1 MSTQSIP
8 FKRVIAV
15 ALSVADSE
23 RANKFY
29 GETLGL
35 PPAYEDKLSPS
46 FPASSGEQ
54 VGYLI
59 GETILLL
66 KSDWDQPP
74 VQNPNPR
81 VTIQTDDARE
91 TEKALRARGVFISDP
106 VEIYDQTHAV
116 GSFLDTEGNKIW
128 FCSYVTPA

>member
-1 MSTQSIP
+1 M
-8 FKRVIAV
+8 
-15 ALSVADSE
+15 DSE

-29 GETLGL
+29 AETLGL
-35 PPAYEDKLSPS
+35 PPAYEDK
-46 FPASSGEQ
+46 EQ

-59 GETILLL
+59 GETILML

-81 VTIQTDDARE
+81 VTIETDNARE
-91 TEKALRARGVFISDP
+91 TEKALRARGVVISDP
-106 VEIYDQTHAV
+106 VEIYDRTHAV

-128 FCSYVTPA
+128 FCSYVGAA

>member
-1 MSTQSIP
+1 MTTKSLQ
-8 FKRVIAV
+8 FRRVRVIAI
-15 ALSVADSE
+15 SVLDSA

-29 GETLGL
+29 AETLGM
-35 PPAYEDKLSPS
+35 PPAYEEQ
-46 FPASSGEQ
+46 EQ

-66 KSDWDQPP
+66 KANWDQPP

-81 VTIQTDDARE
+81 ITVETDDARD
-91 TEKALRARGVFISDP
+91 TEKALRSRGVVISDP
-106 VEIYDQTHAV
+106 VEIYDRTQAV

-128 FCSYVTPA
+128 FCSYTSGG

>member
-1 MSTQSIP
+1 MTTKSLQ
-8 FKRVIAV
+8 FRRVRVIAI
-15 ALSVADSE
+15 SVLDSA

-29 GETLGL
+29 AETLGM
-35 PPAYEDKLSPS
+35 PPAYEEQ
-46 FPASSGEQ
+46 EQ

-66 KSDWDQPP
+66 KANWDQPP

-81 VTIQTDDARE
+81 ITVETDDARD
-91 TEKALRARGVFISDP
+91 TEKALRSRGVVISDP
-106 VEIYDQTHAV
+106 VEIYDRTHAV

-128 FCSYVTPA
+128 FCSYTSVG

>member
-1 MSTQSIP
+1 MTTKSLQ
-8 FKRVIAV
+8 FRRVRVIAI
-15 ALSVADSE
+15 SVLDSA

-29 GETLGL
+29 AETLGM
-35 PPAYEDKLSPS
+35 PPAYE
-46 FPASSGEQ
+46 GQEQ

-66 KSDWDQPP
+66 KANWDQPP

-81 VTIQTDDARE
+81 ITVETDDARD
-91 TEKALRARGVFISDP
+91 TEKALRSRGVVISDP
-106 VEIYDQTHAV
+106 VEIYDRTHAV

-128 FCSYVTPA
+128 FCSYTSVG